1 MPLRADLI
9 REAIRAYLDEQTDLI
24 GIAGTSRTHFRIAST
39 ERQHNPL
46 VSRTADRGNVACFCA
61 SAARQ
66 SGENEETWLENRILG
81 LLCAQPEGASV
92 RETYRTLRAPR
103 KAVIDALRALESDRT
118 LIRVDTPNK
127 PGPKSETYRLVQ
139 Y

>member
-1 MPLRADLI
+1 MNTTHWYRAQQIVETWRVSAHRLLADLGESE
-9 REAIRAYLDEQTDLI
+9 EAR
-24 GIAGTSRTHFRIAST
+24 
-39 ERQHNPL
+39 
-46 VSRTADRGNVACFCA
+46 
-61 SAARQ
+61 
-66 SGENEETWLENRILG
+66 LENRILG
-81 LLCAQPEGASV
+81 LLRAHPEGASV

-139 Y
+139 H